1 MTAVIRDTCVRIGAA
16 RRAAPVRYPRVVRGK
31 PVAKPAIM
39 AVATMASGI
48 LARGAVIA
56 VAIAPLGGCLYLDPI
71 NERPSAEIRRVGDGL
86 IFRGDA
92 LTFQAVVDDP
102 DRDPFTL
109 GWRGQACDRAASD
122 PARRCS
128 AVETGTDPQFGFT
141 VPVAI
146 DGAPTVALL
155 ITLDVTDSHG
165 AVAKPRQALELPVGN
180 HAPTVAI
187 QRQGRDLMGQFPVG
201 VPITIAARGADADA
215 DQVALTWSLFPAAT
229 SVPAAVGWTRLPD
242 PASGGE
248 AYQLVP
254 DVAGDWLVRVDAA
267 DGQTTARGELALQ
280 VRPDHA
286 PCLTSVEPSVAD
298 GAVVIATAPR
308 RFAVEVVS
316 DDLDLFPAPPA
327 GDPYLGAARLR
338 WSQRPAGAATF
349 TAIGGAAAVDLDPA
363 TLAPGERVELRVE
376 VADRTGRW
384 PALAPGCPIDQPSC
398 AVEAPASCVQRR
410 TWLVEAR

>member
-1 MTAVIRDTCVRIGAA
+1 MIRDTGVRIRAARGAA
-16 RRAAPVRYPRVVRGK
+16 LVRYPRVVRGK
-31 PVAKPAIM
+31 PVALTAGM
-39 AVATMASGI
+39 AVAD
-48 LARGAVIA
+48 LAAGTRPRAAALAA
-56 VAIAPLGGCLYLDPI
+56 VASALGGCLYLDPI

-86 IFRGDA
+86 IYRGDA

-102 DRDPFTL
+102 DRDRL
-109 GWRGQACDRAASD
+109 ALDWRGQACDRPASD

-141 VPVAI
+141 VPLAI

-165 AVAKPRQALELPVGN
+165 AVAKPRQALELAVGN
-180 HAPTVAI
+180 HAPAIAI
-187 QRQGRDLMGQFPVG
+187 QRHGRELMGQFPVG
-201 VPITIAARGADADA
+201 VPITIAARGDDP
-215 DQVALTWSLFPAAT
+215 DGDPVALTWTLFPAAT

-242 PASGGE
+242 PAGGGE
-248 AYQLVP
+248 EYQLVP
-254 DVAGDWLVRVDAA
+254 DVAGDWLVRVDGT
-267 DGQTTARGELALQ
+267 DGLEAARGELAVQ

-286 PCLTSVEPSVAD
+286 PCLTAVEPSVAD

-308 RFAVEVVS
+308 RFAVVVVA
-316 DDLDLFPAPPA
+316 DDLDLYPAPPP
-327 GDPYLGAARLR
+327 GDPYLGAAALR
-338 WSQRPAGAATF
+338 WSQRPAGAPGF
-349 TAIGGAAAVDLDPA
+349 TAIGGGAAVELDPA

-384 PALAPGCPIDQPSC
+384 PAQASSCTVDQPSC
-398 AVEAPASCVQRR
+398 AIEAPATCVQRR